1 MNYKSKFTGKQID
14 DGIDKANS
22 AYQKPQNGIPPK
34 DLSEG
39 VQNSLDKID
48 ALPDHIVTDANY
60 VHTDNNYTAEEKT
73 KLANAITEEQD
84 PTVPQW
90 AKQPTKPSY
99 TPQEV
104 DALPANTPLFDG
116 DYNDLENKPDLSGFI
131 TISVNNLVNYY
142 LKSETYT
149 KQEVHAL
156 IAAIQQFHYEI
167 YASTSAVASPAGNV
181 LYLIGPTGTGS
192 DKHEEYVYDATKQE
206 PWIKIGD
213 TSVDLSGYYTSQ
225 QTDAAIT
232 SALNTA
238 SHSPK
243 IVDSVWQV
251 WDNSTQAYVSTGI
264 KAVGVDG
271 ITPQIRINSDTKNW
285 ETSVDG
291 GVTWADT
298 GVSSISTNAEVV
310 QVSGQETGKVM
321 SQKAVTD
328 AILNSFDQLN
338 FTIFENSDGSI
349 YKKIFTTPLAD
360 SVLLGVDK
368 NSVSVYA
375 LPDMSNLTTLYYKFV
390 SYNFTN
396 FYAKIKTSNKL
407 IGMAQILDGCVNLL
421 SFDFTYFDTSNVTTL
436 YYAMRGCINL
446 KKIIGVINAKSV
458 KTVIGFLDNCK
469 NLEYFSGLAELK
481 CSLYLKDCVKI
492 THDSLISIIANLADM
507 TTSDNQTWATNN
519 NLTTTPTLTLGSTNL
534 AKLTDA
540 EKKVATDKNWI
551 IA

>member
-60 VHTDNNYTAEEKT
+60 VHTDNNYTTEEKT

-131 TISVNNLVNYY
+131 TISVNNLANYY

-181 LYLIGPTGTGS
+181 LYLIGPTGTGP
-192 DKHEEYVYDATKQE
+192 DKYEEYVYDATKQE
-206 PWIKIGD
+206 PWVKIGD
-213 TSVDLSGYYTSQ
+213 TSIDLSGYYTSQ
-225 QTDAAIT
+225 QTDAAIA

-238 SHSPK
+238 LADYTSTAALTLLLAGK
-243 IVDSVWQV
+243 EDVTTIVAPVNTTDATLPITTLTTEVGKYYRLDVAVETLTVTLPAITDLTTVRTVVIYLTGGTTPSITISTADSKDVYFQ
-251 WDNSTQAYVSTGI
+251 DGFEIKANSTYEI
-264 KAVGVDG
+264 NCLFNGVAW
-271 ITPQIRINSDTKNW
+271 I
-285 ETSVDG
+285 V
-291 GVTWADT
+291 A
-298 GVSSISTNAEVV
+298 A
-310 QVSGQETGKVM
+310 
-321 SQKAVTD
+321 
-328 AILNSFDQLN
+328 
-338 FTIFENSDGSI
+338 
-349 YKKIFTTPLAD
+349 
-360 SVLLGVDK
+360 
-368 NSVSVYA
+368 
-375 LPDMSNLTTLYYKFV
+375 
-390 SYNFTN
+390 
-396 FYAKIKTSNKL
+396 
-407 IGMAQILDGCVNLL
+407 
-421 SFDFTYFDTSNVTTL
+421 
-436 YYAMRGCINL
+436 
-446 KKIIGVINAKSV
+446 
-458 KTVIGFLDNCK
+458 
-469 NLEYFSGLAELK
+469 
-481 CSLYLKDCVKI
+481 VKI
-492 THDSLISIIANLADM
+492 NV
-507 TTSDNQTWATNN
+507 
-519 NLTTTPTLTLGSTNL
+519 
-534 AKLTDA
+534 
-540 EKKVATDKNWI
+540 E
-551 IA
+551 